1 MWGDKCVN
9 LLDFG
14 NYGYIYQTIPLY
26 TLNIHNF
33 CQLYS
38 RKLKKIFFELK
49 NMILLL
55 PIKKK
60 ERISIVDQ

>member
-26 TLNIHNF
+26 TLNIYNF
-33 CQLYS
+33 YLS
-38 RKLKKIFFELK
+38 IILKKAEKKFFL
-49 NMILLL
+49 N
-55 PIKKK
+55 
-60 ERISIVDQ
+60 